1 VTGSLW
7 TAFWLGMR
15 MIVLVLGYRFGF
27 YQRERVLWHDGLI
40 AGSMTQLAVRL
51 GSRTE
56 ARRPV
61 HADQEQRAAARQPAS
76 AAAAAKSER

>member
-27 YQRERVLWHDGLI
+27 YQRERVLWHEGLM
-40 AGSMTQLAVRL
+40 AASMSQLASRL
-51 GSRTE
+51 GSGVE
-56 ARRPV
+56 PCRPIPE
-61 HADQEQRAAARQPAS
+61 DQEKRAAARQPAG
-76 AAAAAKSER
+76 ATATKSEN